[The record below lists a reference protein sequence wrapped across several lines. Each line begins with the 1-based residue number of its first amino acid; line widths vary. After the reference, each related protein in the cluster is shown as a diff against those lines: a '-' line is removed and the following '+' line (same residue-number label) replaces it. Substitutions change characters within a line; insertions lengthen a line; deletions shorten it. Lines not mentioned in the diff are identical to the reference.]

1 MIGILGG
8 SGAVGRSAAAVLAS
22 AGAGPIRIGGRN
34 GDATAAVARVV
45 GGEARAVD
53 VTDPSALAGF
63 VSGCR
68 VVVNCAGPSRRLGAV
83 VAAAAAEAGA
93 DLVDAGGG
101 GATSA
106 SGSRRV
112 ALTHAGALPG
122 LSGLL
127 PRWLAAR
134 EFDAVRELTL
144 YVAVRDRF
152 TSVGAE
158 DYLDGVLSP
167 ETVPGGCWCSGR
179 VVPDPVGRTRV
190 TLPHMDDAWASP
202 YVDDEAR
209 SVAAALALERGRWY
223 AVSRSTRLAGAV
235 ARARGLD
242 RVAAV
247 EELCLATAL
256 DAAGREPSVLVVL
269 AARGTLA
276 GRDIDRTAVVRSGG
290 IAELTGAV
298 TAVAARQVLAGT
310 VPPGAHRAADVL
322 DPLCAVDDLSG
333 PPIGLDIAVR
343 DHVADTFAA
352 VEEGAL

>member
-209 SVAAALALERGRWY
+209 SVAAALALSVGGGTRCPGRRDWPVRWHAPVAWTAWPPWRSCVSPRHWTPRVGSRPCWSCSPPAGRWPGETSTGQPSS
-223 AVSRSTRLAGAV
+223 ARVGSRS
-235 ARARGLD
+235 
-242 RVAAV
+242 
-247 EELCLATAL
+247 
-256 DAAGREPSVLVVL
+256 
-269 AARGTLA
+269 
-276 GRDIDRTAVVRSGG
+276 
-290 IAELTGAV
+290 
-298 TAVAARQVLAGT
+298 
-310 VPPGAHRAADVL
+310 
-322 DPLCAVDDLSG
+322 
-333 PPIGLDIAVR
+333 
-343 DHVADTFAA
+343 
-352 VEEGAL
+352 